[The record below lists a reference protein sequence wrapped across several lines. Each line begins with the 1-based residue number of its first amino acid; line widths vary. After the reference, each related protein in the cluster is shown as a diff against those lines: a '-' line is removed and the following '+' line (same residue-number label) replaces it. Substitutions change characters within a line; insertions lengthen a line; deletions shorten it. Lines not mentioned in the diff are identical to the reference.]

1 MEIWNITRRADGAG
15 FSTGS
20 TWGWGDNRSLA
31 RRTAGTGFG
40 TGFITRRAVGKG
52 F

>member
-1 MEIWNITRRADGAG
+1 MSPLEPL
-15 FSTGS
+15 S
-20 TWGWGDNRSLA
+20 NRSLA